1 MSSIET
7 YIATENPK
15 EVAKLLREMGA
26 PAITSQ
32 EDLLAKVQYA
42 TDKYGRKAFERLAK
56 IDTPMRSLIL
66 TFNESEKKSNCGG
79 FSGCNGSYSSAAG
92 DSVDNLPSFEVDN
105 QSIPTISAAPAP
117 AANQIVSH
125 GATGNAHP
133 MLIVGAVLLGV
144 ITISILVKK

>member
-15 EVAKLLREMGA
+15 EVAALLREMGA

-32 EDLLAKVQYA
+32 EDLLAKVRYA
-42 TDKYGRKAFERLAK
+42 TDKFGRKAFERLAK

-79 FSGCNGSYSSAAG
+79 CSGCNGSYNAAG
-92 DSVDNLPSFEVDN
+92 DAVDNLPSFEVDN
-105 QSIPTISAAPAP
+105 QSIPTAAAPAAVP
-117 AANQIVSH
+117 MVSH
-125 GATGNAHP
+125 GSVGNAHP

>member
-32 EDLLAKVQYA
+32 EDLLAKVHYA

-79 FSGCNGSYSSAAG
+79 CSGCNGSYSSAAG
-92 DSVDNLPSFEVDN
+92 DAVDNLPSFEVDN
-105 QSIPTISAAPAP
+105 QSIPTAVAPASIP
-117 AANQIVSH
+117 MVSH
-125 GATGNAHP
+125 GAIGNAHP